1 MSRGMAWRIMIN
13 PARGLSY
20 IVSQVVGTMEGKVG
34 MWGRLCLQAVG
45 ENVNKDLN
53 SIFTIAG
60 IQTQRGIK

>member
-1 MSRGMAWRIMIN
+1 MSRGMARRVMIN
-13 PARGLSY
+13 PARGLSC
-20 IVSQVVGTMEGKVG
+20 IVNQVVGTMEGRVG

-60 IQTQRGIK
+60 IQARSGIK